1 MLTRYADA
9 VLQEL
14 QKVDKEKALRKKLEG
29 VRKSALIA

>member
-14 QKVDKEKALRKKLEG
+14 QRIDKERALRKKVEG
-29 VRKSALIA
+29 GRKMSLTA